1 MPVGTARGGLIHQID
16 TCAGTPFKCYAP
28 TYLKIAFCRQT
39 VVIGIVWVGA
49 RHRHIDAAVSVL
61 PCAER
66 AHAPPGTEK
75 VTKLQ
80 LRVAAVVRYILHL
93 LHERETVLALQIG
106 SR

>member
-1 MPVGTARGGLIHQID
+1 MAVGAAHSGLVHQISAG
-16 TCAGTPFKCYAP
+16 AGTPFKCYAP
-28 TYLKIAFCRQT
+28 AYLNKAFCRQPI
-39 VVIGIVWVGA
+39 VIGIVWVGA
-49 RHRHIDAAVSVL
+49 RHRYIDAAVRVL

-66 AHAPPGTEK
+66 AHAPPWTEK

-80 LRVAAVVRYILHL
+80 LRVAAIVRYILYF